1 MKILAKV
8 EEFNRKNN
16 VKPVELLYGKPGTPS
31 SGSHG
36 DHVHVAYKEGG
47 PVNKTDYAQT
57 HPGEYVVDA
66 DSVKFLG
73 INFYD
78 IINETETAFQRK
90 NASESLIS
98 ILEQYTEDGF
108 VESEDDYTYQIPAP
122 KYIYIPGS
130 TIPIG
135 SSGSGGGGNGDT
147 DPSLDGLELR

>member
-1 MKILAKV
+1 MFDPTTNARVAKKIR
-8 EEFNRKNN
+8 EEQGLGAWTTYTGGEYKKF
-16 VKPVELLYGKPGTPS
+16 LSIS
-31 SGSHG
+31 SKYHG
-36 DHVHVAYKEGG
+36 GYVD
-47 PVNKTDYAQT
+47 KTQMVLT

>member
-1 MKILAKV
+1 MERLQSHK
-8 EEFNRKNN
+8 NRMWFYFEWKT
-16 VKPVELLYGKPGTPS
+16 K
-31 SGSHG
+31 
-36 DHVHVAYKEGG
+36 
-47 PVNKTDYAQT
+47 VNKTDYAQT

-135 SSGSGGGGNGDT
+135 SSGSGGGGNRDP